1 MITKLQKLAG
11 YSLGILAVFIMFG
24 FVYWYAHE
32 EPVEEPISAES
43 TSVDIKPELLLKVDK
58 EDILESKEVDW
69 IVNVKDENGLPTGEI
84 VNKGKIIKYDY
95 ISNVEVSTSTI
106 TIKNGAKDKIITE
119 KVDKRTGNA
128 KFFET
133 GNIINGKEEMVGQFY
148 SGTPFIKQGDK
159 WYHSETATTSIEA
172 FEEQT
177 KVSFKRLFGKRT
189 LAAPIYS
196 GAGDGDIDCS
206 LQSSDWDTVH
216 NRTTAAGCL
225 NGTNYELAYAYGGAV
240 KFEVGGYG
248 DKRIFLPFDTSSIP
262 SGNTITS
269 TTLYAYVK
277 TVSLG
282 EQYAGVIETSQASHT
297 SLVDADYN
305 QCGAV
310 DSPDEGTDSRTTLPT
325 GVINAYKTWALNST
339 GKSWVKI
346 NGAASSCGDSLTGWT
361 CLGLRDSKSIDD
373 TEPTTNYYYDISN
386 SEETGTA
393 QDPYLTVTY
402 EEAAVPESDSGSHPV
417 IWFD

>member
-11 YSLGILAVFIMFG
+11 YGVSILAVFIMAG
-24 FVYWYAHE
+24 AVYWYAHE
-32 EPVEEPISAES
+32 EPVEEPIGAES
-43 TSVDIKPELLLKVDK
+43 TSIDIKAELILKAPK
-58 EDILESKEVDW
+58 EKILESKEVDW
-69 IVNVKDENGLPTGEI
+69 IEQVKDEEGLPTGEKI
-84 VNKGKIIKYDY
+84 NNGRIIKYDY
-95 ISNVEVSTSTI
+95 VSEAE
-106 TIKNGAKDKIITE
+106 IKTE
-119 KVDKRTGNA
+119 KNEIIEKRTSNA
-128 KFFET
+128 KHFEIDGENIAKVFT
-133 GNIINGKEEMVGQFY
+133 GQPFY
-148 SGTPFIKQGDK
+148 KGSKGTDENK
-159 WYHSETATTSIEA
+159 WYQVETATTSIEA